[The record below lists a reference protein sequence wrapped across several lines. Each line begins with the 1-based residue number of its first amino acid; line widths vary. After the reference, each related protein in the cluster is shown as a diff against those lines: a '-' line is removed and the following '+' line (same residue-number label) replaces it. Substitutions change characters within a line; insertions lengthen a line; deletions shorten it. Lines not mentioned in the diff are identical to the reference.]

1 MKISIITVCFNAE
14 ETIGDTIQS
23 VLTQDYEDIEYIIV
37 DGKSTDGTLEVIQSQ
52 QKRIQL
58 ISEKDQGIY
67 DAMNKGIN
75 IASGDVIGILNADD
89 VYKNNQVLKDV
100 MNAFTENVSIVYGD
114 IEYVKNN
121 DVSKVVRKWKSGLF
135 RPGKFKWGWM
145 PPHPGVFI
153 KKSCYERYGLFNLNL
168 STSADYELM
177 LRMLEV
183 HNLNYIYIS
192 KIITSMRVGGASNSS
207 LKNRFIANRNDKKA
221 WTIHPIN
228 PFWFTFIMK
237 PLRKLP
243 QFLKMR
249 L

>member
-14 ETIGDTIQS
+14 DTIADTIQS
-23 VLTQDYEDIEYIIV
+23 VLSQDYEDVEYIIV
-37 DGKSTDGTLEVIQSQ
+37 DGKSTDRTLEIIQSY
-52 QKRIQL
+52 QKRIKL

-75 IASGDVIGILNADD
+75 IANGDVIGILNADD
-89 VYKNNQVLKDV
+89 FYKNNQVLTDV
-100 MNAFTENVSIVYGD
+100 MNAFADNISIVYGD

-121 DVSKVVRKWKSGLF
+121 DLNKVVRKWKSGVF

-145 PPHPGVFI
+145 PPHPGFFI
-153 KKSCYERYGLFNLNL
+153 KKSCYESYGLFNLSL

-183 HNLNYIYIS
+183 HNLNHIYIS
-192 KIITSMRVGGASNSS
+192 KTITSMRIGGVSNSS

-221 WTIHPIN
+221 WNIHPIN

-243 QFLKMR
+243 QFLR
-249 L
+249 I

>member
-14 ETIGDTIQS
+14 DTISDTIQS
-23 VLTQDYEDIEYIIV
+23 VLSQDYEDVEYIIV
-37 DGKSTDGTLEVIQSQ
+37 DGKSTDRTLEIIQSK

-89 VYKNNQVLKDV
+89 VYKNKQVLSEV
-100 MNAFTENVSIVYGD
+100 MNAFKNNVSIVYGD
-114 IEYVKNN
+114 IEYVNN
-121 DVSKVVRKWKSGLF
+121 DLSRVVRKWKAGIF
-135 RPGKFKWGWM
+135 QPGKFKWGWM
-145 PPHPGVFI
+145 PPHPGFFM
-153 KKSCYERYGLFNLNL
+153 KKSCYQRYGLFNLNL

-177 LRMLEV
+177 LRMFEV
-183 HNLNYIYIS
+183 HKLNHFYIP
-192 KIITSMRVGGASNSS
+192 KIITSMRIGGVSNSS
-207 LKNRFIANRNDKKA
+207 LKNRFAANKNDRKA
-221 WTIHPIN
+221 WDIHPVN

-243 QFLKMR
+243 QFLR
-249 L
+249 I

>member
-14 ETIGDTIQS
+14 DTISDTIQS
-23 VLTQDYEDIEYIIV
+23 VLSQDYEDVEYIIV
-37 DGKSTDGTLEVIQSQ
+37 DGKSTDRTLEIIQSK

-58 ISEKDQGIY
+58 ISERDQGIY

-89 VYKNNQVLKDV
+89 VYKNKQVLSEV
-100 MNAFTENVSIVYGD
+100 MNAFKNNVSIVYGD
-114 IEYVKNN
+114 IEYVNN
-121 DVSKVVRKWKSGLF
+121 DLSRVVRKWKAGIF

-145 PPHPGVFI
+145 PPHPGFFM
-153 KKSCYERYGLFNLNL
+153 KKSCYQRYGLFNLNL

-177 LRMLEV
+177 LRMFEV
-183 HNLNYIYIS
+183 HKLNHFYIP
-192 KIITSMRVGGASNSS
+192 KIITSMRIGGVSNSS
-207 LKNRFIANRNDKKA
+207 LKNRFAANKNDRKA
-221 WTIHPIN
+221 WDIHPVN

-243 QFLKMR
+243 QFLR
-249 L
+249 I

>member
-14 ETIGDTIQS
+14 DTIADTIQS
-23 VLTQDYEDIEYIIV
+23 VLSQDYEDVEYIIV
-37 DGKSTDGTLEVIQSQ
+37 DGKSTDRTLEIIQSY
-52 QKRIQL
+52 QKRIKL

-75 IASGDVIGILNADD
+75 IANGDVIGILNADD
-89 VYKNNQVLKDV
+89 FYKNNQVLTDV
-100 MNAFTENVSIVYGD
+100 MNAFADNISIVYGD

-121 DVSKVVRKWKSGLF
+121 DLNKVVRKWKSGVF

-145 PPHPGVFI
+145 PPHPGFFI
-153 KKSCYERYGLFNLNL
+153 KKSCYESYGLFNLSL

-183 HNLNYIYIS
+183 HNLNHIYIS
-192 KIITSMRVGGASNSS
+192 KTITSMRIGGVSNSS

-221 WTIHPIN
+221 WNIHPIN

-237 PLRKLP
+237 PLRKIP
-243 QFLKMR
+243 QFLKKK

>member
-14 ETIGDTIQS
+14 DTISDTIQS
-23 VLTQDYEDIEYIIV
+23 VLSQDYEDVEYIIV
-37 DGKSTDGTLEVIQSQ
+37 DGKSTDRTLKIIQSK
-52 QKRIQL
+52 QKRIKL

-89 VYKNNQVLKDV
+89 VYKNKQVLSEV
-100 MNAFTENVSIVYGD
+100 MNAFKNNVSIVYGD
-114 IEYVKNN
+114 IEYVNN
-121 DVSKVVRKWKSGLF
+121 DLSRVVRKWKAGIF

-145 PPHPGVFI
+145 PPHPGFFM
-153 KKSCYERYGLFNLNL
+153 KKSCYQRYGFFNLNL

-183 HNLNYIYIS
+183 HHLSCNYIP
-192 KIITSMRVGGASNSS
+192 KTITSMRVGGASNSS
-207 LKNRFIANRNDKKA
+207 LKNRLIANRNDKKA

-228 PFWFTFIMK
+228 PFWFTFILK

-243 QFLKMR
+243 QFFKI
-249 L
+249 